1 MASVHAVRVKMEK
14 NKNAK
19 NEMIEYMMKW
29 HTDGARAEV
38 FAGALAKT
46 LKIMVVKAK
55 REEPLA
61 LVFPMASRREQID
74 FATTY
79 ITLAEKQ
86 MTDGDECVVAYLMRH
101 KDDRNVLY
109 SLGCLIGSV
118 ACAFNPSKL
127 LDKATA
133 DLENGVGDRDKVT
146 FNIGVLS
153 VFADCLRILD
163 KFA

>member
-1 MASVHAVRVKMEK
+1 MEK

-19 NEMIEYMMKW
+19 NEMIEYMRKW
-29 HTDGARAEV
+29 HTGGTRAETLKNAEV

-61 LVFPMASRREQID
+61 LVFPMTSRREQID
-74 FATTY
+74 LATTY

-101 KDDRNVLY
+101 KDDRNVLF

-127 LDKATA
+127 LDKAMA
-133 DLENGVGDRDKVT
+133 DLENGVGDRDQVT
-146 FNIGVLS
+146 FSIGVLS